1 MTEHRV
7 RAGYDTVAATYADQF
22 CDELDHKPQE
32 RGLLGAFCD
41 ITPRGVVA
49 DIGCGPG
56 HITRFLATRLERVVG
71 LDLSPAMIAAA
82 RQAIRAFRSP

>member
-22 CDELDHKPQE
+22 CD
-32 RGLLGAFCD
+32 

-49 DIGCGPG
+49 DIGCGPS
-56 HITRFLATRLERVVG
+56 HITRFLAARLERVVG

-82 RQAIRAFRSP
+82 RQAIRAFRPP